1 MCCSNR
7 PWVGRAV
14 LSAPRASEGG
24 RNSRNWASCRGALGT
39 ARPTIRLGEFL
50 GGMPSSCG
58 CLLVAALLVIA
69 TAGSSFGATI
79 PVFIFAGQSEAINS
93 GTDTGLMKPDAL
105 APQSNVL
112 FYNARTHTPATG
124 AVHWVTY
131 QPPTGPGFMDC
142 GHKNSQGSF
151 GPEMTAAN
159 LISRKCY
166 DGGPV
171 GVFKF
176 AVGATD
182 LRNQWN
188 PKHPYL
194 YPDMITALSN
204 AMTALPR
211 ETGHTGRVAGVFWT
225 QGESD
230 ALAGTNAAAAY
241 GTNLQNFVL
250 ALRRHFGEP
259 QLPFVYG
266 RILPQWQ
273 NSQGVRDAQQ
283 ALTNTLHDVFMANA
297 DDLLTPTLHYN
308 NEGTITLGNRY
319 AEGFVALTSSRMG
332 TENKRSGAVRARE

>member
-1 MCCSNR
+1 MMRDTPSNFKAPFHAGRTPFSHKQSHWPGGSGRLKQAMNCSN
-7 PWVGRAV
+7 
-14 LSAPRASEGG
+14 
-24 RNSRNWASCRGALGT
+24 
-39 ARPTIRLGEFL
+39 
-50 GGMPSSCG
+50 
-58 CLLVAALLVIA
+58 CLLVGALIVITTAAASVA
-69 TAGSSFGATI
+69 AEI

-105 APQSNVL
+105 APQPNVH
-112 FYNARTHTPATG
+112 FYNARTHSPATG

-142 GHKNSQGSF
+142 GHKNPQGSF

-159 LISRKCY
+159 LISHKCY

-182 LRNQWN
+182 LWNQWN

-194 YPDMITALSN
+194 YPEMLSAVSN

-211 ETGHTGRVAGVFWT
+211 ETGHAGRVAGVFWT

-241 GTNLQNFVL
+241 GTNLQNFVV
-250 ALRRHFGEP
+250 ALRRHFGQP
-259 QLPFVYG
+259 RLPFIYG

-283 ALTNTLHDVFMANA
+283 ALTDCLPNVFMANA

-308 NEGTITLGNRY
+308 NEGTMTLGDRY
-319 AEGFVALTSSRMG
+319 AQGFVALMG
-332 TENKRSGAVRARE
+332 SRARVTNRLDNAGRSQK

>member
-1 MCCSNR
+1 M
-7 PWVGRAV
+7 
-14 LSAPRASEGG
+14 LSAA
-24 RNSRNWASCRGALGT
+24 RGT
-39 ARPTIRLGEFL
+39 E
-50 GGMPSSCG
+50 
-58 CLLVAALLVIA
+58 
-69 TAGSSFGATI
+69 I

-93 GTDTGLMKPDAL
+93 GTDTGLLKPDAL
-105 APQSNVL
+105 VPQANVL

-131 QPPTGPGFMDC
+131 RPPTGPGFMDC
-142 GHKNSQGSF
+142 GHKNSRGSF

-182 LRNQWN
+182 LWNQWN

-194 YPDMITALSN
+194 YPEMLSALSN
-204 AMTALPR
+204 AMAALPR
-211 ETGHTGRVAGVFWT
+211 ETGHSGLIAGVFWT

-241 GTNLQNFVL
+241 GTNLQNFVV
-250 ALRRHFGEP
+250 ALRRHFGQP
-259 QLPFVYG
+259 GLPFIYG

-283 ALTNTLHDVFMANA
+283 ALANTLHDVFMANA
-297 DDLLTPTLHYN
+297 DDLLTPTLHYDN
-308 NEGTITLGNRY
+308 DGTMTLGNRY
-319 AEGFVALTSSRMG
+319 AEGFAAIMSSR
-332 TENKRSGAVRARE
+332 TSCRRSPNGAVRTGE